1 VITNKDVENIVEL
14 INKRFVDVMEA
25 NSIDQSEDNFQYV
38 WIKGIYTDI
47 KEYLTVSLNQQ

>member
-1 VITNKDVENIVEL
+1 MITNKDVENIVEL